1 MKMFEI
7 LIGLTAFGVLCVAV
21 IEILEKCEQ
30 RHADAEQ
37 EARLQRQVA
46 P

>member
-1 MKMFEI
+1 MTVFEI
-7 LIGLTAFGVLCVAV
+7 VISLTAFGVLFVAV

-37 EARLQRQVA
+37 EARLRRQLA